1 VVRRTYDTTSEL
13 LSTTVRAVSPIETIL
28 IYAVIPVVALLLLF
42 ALTAIRGKGKA
53 ASYRAGDDWPHEA
66 LWWIGNPKGTGL
78 PEPTV
83 EAVGATATRTARG
96 GARGTW

>member
-1 VVRRTYDTTSEL
+1 MR
-13 LSTTVRAVSPIETIL
+13 PIETIL
-28 IYAVIPVVALLLLF
+28 IYAVIPAVVLLVLF
-42 ALTAIRGKGKA
+42 ALTALRPTGGRSA
-53 ASYRAGDDWPHEA
+53 RYRVGDDWNHEP

-83 EAVGATATRTARG
+83 DAVGTTAIRTARG

>member
-1 VVRRTYDTTSEL
+1 VR
-13 LSTTVRAVSPIETIL
+13 PIETIL
-28 IYAVIPVVALLLLF
+28 IYAVIPAVVLLVLF
-42 ALTAIRGKGKA
+42 ALTALRPSGGKSA
-53 ASYRAGDDWPHEA
+53 RYRVGDDWNHEP

-83 EAVGATATRTARG
+83 DAVGTTATRTARG

>member
-1 VVRRTYDTTSEL
+1 MR
-13 LSTTVRAVSPIETIL
+13 PIETIL
-28 IYAVIPVVALLLLF
+28 IYVVIPVVVLLILF
-42 ALTAIRGKGKA
+42 ALTAVRRSGGRSA
-53 ASYRAGDDWPHEA
+53 RYRVGDDWPHEP

-83 EAVGATATRTARG
+83 DAVGSTTTRTARG

>member
-1 VVRRTYDTTSEL
+1 V
-13 LSTTVRAVSPIETIL
+13 APIDTIL
-28 IYAVIPVVALLLLF
+28 IYGVIPLVVLALLLAATTL
-42 ALTAIRGKGKA
+42 RPGGRKA
-53 ASYRAGDDWPHEA
+53 ARYRVGDDWPHEP

-83 EAVGATATRTARG
+83 DALDTTATRTARG

>member
-1 VVRRTYDTTSEL
+1 MR
-13 LSTTVRAVSPIETIL
+13 PIETIL
-28 IYAVIPVVALLLLF
+28 IYGVIPLVVLLLLF
-42 ALTAIRGKGKA
+42 AATMVRPSGRKA
-53 ASYRAGDDWPHEA
+53 ARYRVGDDWPHEP

-83 EAVGATATRTARG
+83 DAVGTTATRTARG

>member
-1 VVRRTYDTTSEL
+1 MR
-13 LSTTVRAVSPIETIL
+13 PIETIL
-28 IYAVIPVVALLLLF
+28 IYGVIPLVVLLLLF
-42 ALTAIRGKGKA
+42 AATMVRSSGRKA
-53 ASYRAGDDWPHEA
+53 ARYRVGDDWPHEP

-83 EAVGATATRTARG
+83 DAVGTTATRTARG

>member
-1 VVRRTYDTTSEL
+1 VR
-13 LSTTVRAVSPIETIL
+13 PIETIL
-28 IYAVIPVVALLLLF
+28 IYAVIPAVVLLVLF
-42 ALTAIRGKGKA
+42 ALTALRPSGGKSA
-53 ASYRAGDDWPHEA
+53 RYRVGDAWNHEP

-83 EAVGATATRTARG
+83 DAVGTTATRTARG

>member
-1 VVRRTYDTTSEL
+1 VR
-13 LSTTVRAVSPIETIL
+13 PIETIL
-28 IYAVIPVVALLLLF
+28 IYVVIPVVVLLILF
-42 ALTAIRGKGKA
+42 ALTAVRRSGGRSA
-53 ASYRAGDDWPHEA
+53 RYRVGDDWPHEP

-83 EAVGATATRTARG
+83 DAVGATTTRTARG

>member
-1 VVRRTYDTTSEL
+1 VR
-13 LSTTVRAVSPIETIL
+13 PIETIL
-28 IYAVIPVVALLLLF
+28 IYGVIPLAVLLVLF
-42 ALTAIRGKGKA
+42 ALTAVRRPGGKA
-53 ASYRAGDDWPHEA
+53 ARYRVGDDWPHEP

-83 EAVGATATRTARG
+83 DAVGSPATRTARG

>member
-1 VVRRTYDTTSEL
+1 MR
-13 LSTTVRAVSPIETIL
+13 PIETIL
-28 IYAVIPVVALLLLF
+28 IYGVIPVVVLLVLF
-42 ALTAIRGKGKA
+42 AWTMVRSRGRKS
-53 ASYRAGDDWPHEA
+53 SYRSGEAWPHDS

-83 EAVGATATRTARG
+83 DAVGTVATRTARG

>member
-1 VVRRTYDTTSEL
+1 MR
-13 LSTTVRAVSPIETIL
+13 PIETIL
-28 IYAVIPVVALLLLF
+28 IYVVIPVVALLLIF
-42 ALTAIRGKGKA
+42 AVTMIRRKGQA
-53 ASYRAGDDWPHEA
+53 SSYRSGEDWPHEP

>member
-1 VVRRTYDTTSEL
+1 MRPT
-13 LSTTVRAVSPIETIL
+13 ETIL
-28 IYAVIPVVALLLLF
+28 IYVVIPIVVLLVLF
-42 ALTAIRGKGKA
+42 ALTALRPSGGKA
-53 ASYRAGDDWPHEA
+53 ARYRVGDDWPYEP

-83 EAVGATATRTARG
+83 DAVGTPTTRTARG